1 MSTRAERAFAPFAYL
16 PWQSP
21 LLAAAATARPGCH
34 DAPTLAGLQSGGA
47 GQGTSRLQAAAR
59 GTANF
64 PLVSSS
70 PACPVADGDG
80 FVIHPFPQK
89 GWLGRPGPGEK
100 LFPSIASLVGVE
112 GSSLPPLF
120 WAVSD
125 IFFSFV
131 HGTGGAAAQ
140 LQAPGAIAMSRSMSA
155 TRPTLLLRAARTAQ
169 QNSDTASHAHAACCC
184 CCCCRPCPLLGNW
197 HGSVARKSSLVRR
210 TGMQPHGHTRRRR
223 PSLEPSVTTGWR
235 TSTACLTLCLAVVVV
250 GRALS
255 CTPPNVT

>member
-112 GSSLPPLF
+112 ALFRRCSGPSPTSSSPPPFTGREEQQYSCRRQAPLPCQRRVQRCCCVLP
-120 WAVSD
+120 APHSR
-125 IFFSFV
+125 IQ
-131 HGTGGAAAQ
+131 TQPAMRMRPAAAAAAAVHVHC
-140 LQAPGAIAMSRSMSA
+140 LAIGMGRSHERHAA
-155 TRPTLLLRAARTAQ
+155 TRPHTPLPS
-169 QNSDTASHAHAACCC
+169 N
-184 CCCCRPCPLLGNW
+184 RP
-197 HGSVARKSSLVRR
+197 
-210 TGMQPHGHTRRRR
+210 
-223 PSLEPSVTTGWR
+223 
-235 TSTACLTLCLAVVVV
+235 
-250 GRALS
+250 
-255 CTPPNVT
+255 